1 MNTIDNSTILDDR
14 GGGYAPALIWCAV
27 LVVFCGLFYPVVS
40 TVLGGAL
47 FPHQATG
54 SLIERDGRVVGSRLV
69 AQPFADAR
77 YFQPRPS
84 AAGYDP
90 KAASGSN
97 LASSN
102 PALRERIAKDSAAVA
117 ARDGVAPLQIPSD
130 LVTASGSGLDPDIS
144 PAAAHVQAARV
155 AQARGLTYA
164 HVEAAI
170 KAHTRKPTLGV
181 FGAARVNVLELNL
194 ALDASQGTK

>member
-1 MNTIDNSTILDDR
+1 MNVIENSAHLDNH
-14 GGGYAPALIWCAV
+14 GGTW
-27 LVVFCGLFYPVVS
+27 LVSIVFAAIFVAICGIAYPVVS
-40 TVLGGAL
+40 TLAGGVL

-77 YFQPRPS
+77 YFRARPS

-90 KAASGSN
+90 KALSGSN

-102 PALRERIAKDSAAVA
+102 PALRERIAQTSAEIA
-117 ARDGVAPLQIPSD
+117 AREHVPAIEIPAD
-130 LVTASGSGLDPDIS
+130 LVTASGSGIDPDIS
-144 PAAAHVQAARV
+144 PAAAKVQAPRV
-155 AQARGLTYA
+155 AQARGLPLA
-164 HVEAAI
+164 DIEAAI
-170 KAHTRKPTLGV
+170 HAHTRKPTFGV

-194 ALDASQGTK
+194 ALDATQGTK